1 MRCCFIRVVKHNAM
15 LCFIR
20 VVKLNDPHLNFYSA
34 TIKCNNMYLLSC
46 FIAVNGRVASN
57 LQSIFCFKGEYDDDD
72 DDTVDGADGGGD
84 DDADSG
90 GDDDGADN
98 DNEIDDDD
106 MSKQS
111 NMV

>member
-1 MRCCFIRVVKHNAM
+1 MQCFIS
-15 LCFIR
+15 
-20 VVKLNDPHLNFYSA
+20 VVKLNDPPLNFYAA

-46 FIAVNGRVASN
+46 FIAVDGRVASN

-72 DDTVDGADGGGD
+72 DTDDGANVGGES
-84 DDADSG
+84 DADSG

>member
-1 MRCCFIRVVKHNAM
+1 MQCFIS
-15 LCFIR
+15 
-20 VVKLNDPHLNFYSA
+20 VVKLNDPPLIFYAA

-72 DDTVDGADGGGD
+72 DSDDDADGGGD

-90 GDDDGADN
+90 GDDHAADN
-98 DNEIDDDD
+98 DGEIDDDN

>member
-1 MRCCFIRVVKHNAM
+1 
-15 LCFIR
+15 
-20 VVKLNDPHLNFYSA
+20 
-34 TIKCNNMYLLSC
+34 MYLLSC

-72 DDTVDGADGGGD
+72 ADVGGDSDADSSGD
-84 DDADSG
+84 DDA
-90 GDDDGADN
+90 ADN